1 MVIFKYAIPGVIIRE
16 VRGLFIY
23 GIKDCIIILWH
34 KSVVVTG
41 KSREWM
47 L

>member
-16 VRGLFIY
+16 VRDIY
-23 GIKDCIIILWH
+23 GLKDCIIILWH